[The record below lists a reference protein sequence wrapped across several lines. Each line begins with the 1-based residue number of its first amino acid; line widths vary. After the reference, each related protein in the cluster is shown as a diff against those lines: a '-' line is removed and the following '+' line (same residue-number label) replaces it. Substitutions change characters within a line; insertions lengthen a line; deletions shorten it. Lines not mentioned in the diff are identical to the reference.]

1 MALVGAKLNLNS
13 TCKSNDHSW
22 RELSLR
28 SVVGQPAPEWL
39 LLAEQIFLA
48 HPPPPCGQH
57 FSYQQQFSDQRSVR
71 TFSVRER
78 AAYGD
83 SHLQHRLIAQA
94 LTAELES
101 SDIAKLACSSSR
113 TLAHLQSEGRVVGDY
128 RETVDRDGNS
138 YAAKQ
143 SWLRIIFGRVIAGG
157 VAFGARRR

>member
-1 MALVGAKLNLNS
+1 M
-13 TCKSNDHSW
+13 CPE
-22 RELSLR
+22 RI
-28 SVVGQPAPEWL
+28 QPFPR
-39 LLAEQIFLA
+39 
-48 HPPPPCGQH
+48 H
-57 FSYQQQFSDQRSVR
+57 FPTTRW
-71 TFSVRER
+71 ER

-101 SDIAKLACSSSR
+101 LDIAKLACSSSR

-143 SWLRIIFGRVIAGG
+143 SYVVTGDRVVVCPDAHRANGRTMLQQRRQQLFASPGQREGG
-157 VAFGARRR
+157 LSW

>member
-1 MALVGAKLNLNS
+1 M
-13 TCKSNDHSW
+13 CPE
-22 RELSLR
+22 RI
-28 SVVGQPAPEWL
+28 QPFPR
-39 LLAEQIFLA
+39 
-48 HPPPPCGQH
+48 H
-57 FSYQQQFSDQRSVR
+57 FPTTRW
-71 TFSVRER
+71 ER

-101 SDIAKLACSSSR
+101 LDIAKLACSSSR

-143 SWLRIIFGRVIAGG
+143 SPAVKKIIHPQLTSGLLLFAGRGAAPRQARALGLEGVVRSETEHGAGRMRSS
-157 VAFGARRR
+157 ARRQGNSTPVDSTDQYTIM